1 MQKNIEFST
10 IKIKNRP
17 GWLLFCRLSI
27 LNASPKEADFC
38 QPLGVLIC
46 VWVVFHCYDF
56 LNKDNNSGNI
66 ACTFKILSAGHVWW
80 RRNIRS
86 TKLDGVDV
94 APEKITKLTLVSEV
108 KVRLKVKFKTKTK
121 VKVMVVKR
129 EILVQLDWRV
139 NAAHGMVMMT

>member
-1 MQKNIEFST
+1 M
-10 IKIKNRP
+10 
-17 GWLLFCRLSI
+17 
-27 LNASPKEADFC
+27 
-38 QPLGVLIC
+38 
-46 VWVVFHCYDF
+46 
-56 LNKDNNSGNI
+56 
-66 ACTFKILSAGHVWW
+66 WW

-94 APEKITKLTLVSEV
+94 APEKITKLTLVSKV
-108 KVRLKVKFKTKTK
+108 KVRFKVKVKVKFKTKTK

>member
-1 MQKNIEFST
+1 M
-10 IKIKNRP
+10 
-17 GWLLFCRLSI
+17 
-27 LNASPKEADFC
+27 
-38 QPLGVLIC
+38 
-46 VWVVFHCYDF
+46 
-56 LNKDNNSGNI
+56 
-66 ACTFKILSAGHVWW
+66 WW

-94 APEKITKLTLVSEV
+94 APEKITKLTLVSKV
-108 KVRLKVKFKTKTK
+108 KVRFKTNVRVKFKTKTK

>member
-1 MQKNIEFST
+1 M
-10 IKIKNRP
+10 
-17 GWLLFCRLSI
+17 
-27 LNASPKEADFC
+27 
-38 QPLGVLIC
+38 
-46 VWVVFHCYDF
+46 
-56 LNKDNNSGNI
+56 
-66 ACTFKILSAGHVWW
+66 WW

-94 APEKITKLTLVSEV
+94 APEKIKKLTLVSKV
-108 KVRLKVKFKTKTK
+108 KVKVK

>member
-1 MQKNIEFST
+1 M
-10 IKIKNRP
+10 
-17 GWLLFCRLSI
+17 
-27 LNASPKEADFC
+27 
-38 QPLGVLIC
+38 
-46 VWVVFHCYDF
+46 
-56 LNKDNNSGNI
+56 
-66 ACTFKILSAGHVWW
+66 WW

-94 APEKITKLTLVSEV
+94 APEKITKLTLVSKV
-108 KVRLKVKFKTKTK
+108 KVRFKVKVKVKFKTKTM

>member
-1 MQKNIEFST
+1 M
-10 IKIKNRP
+10 
-17 GWLLFCRLSI
+17 
-27 LNASPKEADFC
+27 
-38 QPLGVLIC
+38 
-46 VWVVFHCYDF
+46 
-56 LNKDNNSGNI
+56 
-66 ACTFKILSAGHVWW
+66 WW

-94 APEKITKLTLVSEV
+94 APEKITKLTLVSKV
-108 KVRLKVKFKTKTK
+108 KVRFKTKVKIK

>member
-1 MQKNIEFST
+1 M
-10 IKIKNRP
+10 
-17 GWLLFCRLSI
+17 
-27 LNASPKEADFC
+27 
-38 QPLGVLIC
+38 
-46 VWVVFHCYDF
+46 
-56 LNKDNNSGNI
+56 
-66 ACTFKILSAGHVWW
+66 WW

-94 APEKITKLTLVSEV
+94 APEKITKLTLVSKV
-108 KVRLKVKFKTKTK
+108 KVRFKVKVKTKTK